1 MKNLLKISVVA
12 SIMFLMSG
20 CGALIQVQTPK
31 PLKNEI
37 LVGDE
42 GKGEY
47 SFTNRADIERK
58 TKKGLDSQL
67 AETLYTVAV
76 YGKQKGFQYFAITKK
91 NISNLNGFP
100 INDYENLL
108 KYCELKGRGHFRSLC
123 WDYNHDS
130 EGIITMNS
138 VDLKVKYFK
147 ESVPGLFLY
156 SIDETIKNTVNKF

>member
-1 MKNLLKISVVA
+1 MKNLLKISFIA

-42 GKGEY
+42 GSGEF
-47 SFTNRADIERK
+47 SFSNRADIERK

-67 AETLYTVAV
+67 AETLYTAAV
-76 YGKQKGFQYFAITKK
+76 YGKQNGFQYFAITKR

-156 SIDETIKNTVNKF
+156 NIEETIEETSNRF

>member
-1 MKNLLKISVVA
+1 MKNLLKILVVA

-37 LVGDE
+37 SVGDE

-47 SFTNRADIERK
+47 SFTNRAEVVK
-58 TKKGLDSQL
+58 GKKGLDSQL
-67 AETLYTVAV
+67 AETLYTAAV
-76 YGKQKGFQYFAITKK
+76 YGKQNGFSYFAITKK

-100 INDYENLL
+100 INNYENLL
-108 KYCELKGRGHFRSLC
+108 KYCDLKGRGHFRSLC
-123 WDYNHDS
+123 WDYKHDS

-138 VDLKVKYFK
+138 VDLKVKYFNK
-147 ESVPGLFLY
+147 PIPGLFLY
-156 SIDETIKNTVNKF
+156 SIDEMIKDSVKKF

>member
-1 MKNLLKISVVA
+1 MKNLLKILVVA
-12 SIMFLMSG
+12 SIMFLVSG

-42 GKGEY
+42 GKREY
-47 SFTNRADIERK
+47 SFANRAEVAKD
-58 TKKGLDSQL
+58 KKGLDSQL
-67 AETLYTVAV
+67 AETLYTAAV

-91 NISNLNGFP
+91 NVSNLNGFP
-100 INDYENLL
+100 INNYGNLL

-147 ESVPGLFLY
+147 KSIPGLFLY
-156 SIDETIKNTVNKF
+156 SIDETIRNTVKKF

>member
-1 MKNLLKISVVA
+1 MKNLLKISVVV

-47 SFTNRADIERK
+47 SLTNRAEVEK
-58 TKKGLDSQL
+58 GKKGLDTQL
-67 AETLYTVAV
+67 AETLYTAAV

-91 NISNLNGFP
+91 NVSNLNGFP

-108 KYCELKGRGHFRSLC
+108 KYCDLKGRGHFRSLC

-147 ESVPGLFLY
+147 EPIPGLFLY
-156 SIDETIKNTVNKF
+156 SIDEMIKDTVNKF

>member
-1 MKNLLKISVVA
+1 MKNLLKISVIA
-12 SIMFLMSG
+12 SIMFLVSG

-47 SFTNRADIERK
+47 SFTNRAEIEKDKR
-58 TKKGLDSQL
+58 GLDSQL
-67 AETLYTVAV
+67 AETLYTAAV
-76 YGKQKGFQYFAITKK
+76 YGKQNGFSYFAITKK

-100 INDYENLL
+100 INNYENLL
-108 KYCELKGRGHFRSLC
+108 KYCNLKGRGHFRSLC

-156 SIDETIKNTVNKF
+156 NIDETIEETRDHF